1 MPAGNIGRVFILAK
15 KRSYG
20 PLFCPYFNG
29 LLIYAIEIWRKI
41 ESNMKNYSIESFNK
55 IEATQSLPTLP
66 HILLKLLEVCN
77 KKPVEIEAISQIINK
92 DASLSMKLMLMVNPA
107 CYGLPNRVTSID
119 QALLLLG
126 SDIAKNIALSAIV
139 QQSFKDIKTSCAP
152 GLKILWRH
160 SLMCA
165 VLAEMIARKVSYPNP
180 DEAYLAGLLHD
191 IGKLVLWANYKEKY
205 TEALQST
212 GNTLINSEKQLG
224 ISHCETGARLINS
237 CLPQS
242 FVSDAVLYHHEPQHR
257 IVNALPLVKIV
268 YAANILSSWIDKDSP
283 NAFDMAKEVLD
294 LERSALEAI
303 VPLSHKK
310 VEQAAESLDINI
322 EHLDNFDEST
332 CEEDAVKQKELVH
345 AAINISQLQGAL
357 QNLFECHDH
366 DSILKVVR
374 QTLQN
379 LFDLKSVLFFLY
391 NQEKDALQGIVEN
404 GAEYDSLIKE
414 IVIPVQAKSCLLTKA
429 LAEKTSLDSFG
440 HIKGVD
446 LSIIDSQI
454 IRLAEQEGILCIP
467 MLSQENYVGVMVIG
481 IDEDQSHILFK
492 DLDFINMFASRVAVV
507 IDAENERKSKAKL
520 IQSEHLTAPSAV
532 VDKVAHE
539 ISNSLGIMKNYL
551 KILGLKLAKD
561 SPAQEE
567 IIIVNEE
574 IDRINLIIHE
584 LSNLLEP
591 KTRQKELVDIN
602 SLISDLIKIT
612 HESLLIQSGV
622 EAKFSLE
629 SSIPPIM
636 TDKNGLK
643 QVFINLIKNAVE
655 AMPHGGD
662 IEINTRLITKSQ
674 NNEFNKEVDK
684 KEQEFVEINIR
695 DSGSGIPE
703 EIKSNLFEPFVRS
716 KGNGHSGLGLSIAYS
731 IIKGLKG
738 TISCE
743 SNEATG
749 TTFKILLPVHDRHR
763 HN

>member
-1 MPAGNIGRVFILAK
+1 
-15 KRSYG
+15 
-20 PLFCPYFNG
+20 
-29 LLIYAIEIWRKI
+29 
-41 ESNMKNYSIESFNK
+41 MKNHSIEFFNK
-55 IEATQSLPTLP
+55 IEATQSLLTLP

-92 DASLSMKLMLMVNPA
+92 DASLSVRLMSMVNPA

-126 SDIAKNIALSAIV
+126 PDIVKNIAISAIV
-139 QQSFKDIKTSCAP
+139 QQSFNEMENSCITD
-152 GLKILWRH
+152 LKILWRH

-191 IGKLVLWANYKEKY
+191 IGKLVLWVNPR
-205 TEALQST
+205 
-212 GNTLINSEKQLG
+212 SEKRLG

-237 CLPQS
+237 WSPQS
-242 FVSDAVLYHHEPQHR
+242 FIADAVLYHHEPQHR
-257 IVNALPLVKIV
+257 IVDALPLVKIV
-268 YAANILSSWIDKDSP
+268 YVANILSSGIDRDSSD
-283 NAFDMAKEVLD
+283 AFDMAKEVLD
-294 LERSALEAI
+294 LERSVLEAI
-303 VPLSHKK
+303 VPLSYKK

-366 DSILKVVR
+366 DSMLKVVR
-374 QTLQN
+374 QALQI

-391 NQEKDALQGIVEN
+391 NQEKDALQGIVGN

-414 IVIPVQAKSCLLTKA
+414 IVIPVQAKSCLLTRA

-440 HIKGVD
+440 HIKGVN

-454 IRLAEQEGILCIP
+454 IRLAEKEGMLCIP

-481 IDEDQSHILFK
+481 IDEAQSHILFK
-492 DLDFINMFASRVAVV
+492 DLSFINMFASQVAVV
-507 IDAENERKSKAKL
+507 IDAENERKSKAEL
-520 IQSEHLTAPSAV
+520 IQSEHLTASSAV

-539 ISNSLGIMKNYL
+539 VSNSLSIMKNYL

-602 SLISDLIKIT
+602 TLISDLIKIT
-612 HESLLIQSGV
+612 HESLLVQSGV

-655 AMPHGGD
+655 AMPDGGD

-674 NNEFNKEVDK
+674 NNEFNKKVDK
-684 KEQEFVEINIR
+684 KEQEFVEIIIS
-695 DSGSGIPE
+695 DSASGIPE
-703 EIKSNLFEPFVRS
+703 EIKSNLFEPFVSS
-716 KGNGHSGLGLSIAYS
+716 KGDGHSGLGLSIAYS

-743 SNEATG
+743 SDEATG
-749 TTFKILLPVHDRHR
+749 TTFKILLPVHDRQTQLIDMWR
-763 HN
+763 